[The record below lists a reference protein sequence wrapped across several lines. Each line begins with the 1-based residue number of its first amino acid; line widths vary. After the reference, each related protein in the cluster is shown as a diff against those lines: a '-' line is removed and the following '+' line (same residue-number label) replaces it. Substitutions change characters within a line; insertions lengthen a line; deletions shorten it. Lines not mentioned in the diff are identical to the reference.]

1 MGLPFPKGGL
11 GDPIAWA
18 ASRTDPGRFVLLLK
32 DLVTA
37 AAKVR
42 ILRPLGLFSITS

>member
-1 MGLPFPKGGL
+1 MP
-11 GDPIAWA
+11 WA

-37 AAKVR
+37 AAKA
-42 ILRPLGLFSITS
+42 LRPLGLLSITS